1 MRIKYPVEIWELFI
15 LYVEFLVRTL
25 NSTTQPTYVFYS
37 KNNKIPDLRLMD
49 LQKRGHNP
57 RFF

>member
-25 NSTTQPTYVFYS
+25 NSTTRPTYVFYS

-49 LQKRGHNP
+49 LQK
-57 RFF
+57 